1 MSQIIS
7 TLKTNFFLICFLS
20 IFFYIPLSSIF
31 YLNLN
36 SGMTNWVE
44 LFNNPLFFRFLT
56 FTISQSILSI
66 ILSSSIGLI
75 TGYFLAN
82 SNIPFR
88 SFFRAALTVPFLF
101 PPLVLLLGFVILF
114 DSSGILSN
122 LFTNYSFDPFSFNG
136 IIIAHSLYNISLMT
150 RILESGFL
158 SEPESFHQLAD
169 SLGVNKWTKFKNITF
184 PHIKPYFLSAI
195 LLVFLYTFNSF
206 AIVLILG
213 QVKLQT
219 LEVMIYNQTKLRL
232 NYDFASSLVI
242 IQLLLNLS
250 IIYLYTK
257 QTSYETENSALTIKK
272 YTKFNIW
279 PFLFIIFI
287 TILTWIPFILLFFSV
302 IEGLIQAPSIVI
314 DQLFSGDYDRFLG
327 TSSSRV
333 LLNSIIFGIFTS
345 IFTISMILALIYSS
359 LQFNTNKIDRLTS
372 PIILIPMATSAI
384 TISFALIQ
392 THGQFSFFSD
402 FVSIYILSAHIIAA
416 LPFTSRVLFSSFSR
430 VPKEFIIAAKT
441 FGLSNF
447 KIMYS
452 IIMPLIK
459 SGLLIAFLFS
469 FAISLGEFGATYY
482 LARGEWTTLSLAIE
496 RLFASR
502 NTLLPNLY
510 ASLLVI
516 FSLLIFWVIEKFGSV
531 DLRL

>member
-1 MSQIIS
+1 M
-7 TLKTNFFLICFLS
+7 
-20 IFFYIPLSSIF
+20 
-31 YLNLN
+31 
-36 SGMTNWVE
+36 
-44 LFNNPLFFRFLT
+44 
-56 FTISQSILSI
+56 
-66 ILSSSIGLI
+66 
-75 TGYFLAN
+75 
-82 SNIPFR
+82 
-88 SFFRAALTVPFLF
+88 
-101 PPLVLLLGFVILF
+101 
-114 DSSGILSN
+114 
-122 LFTNYSFDPFSFNG
+122 
-136 IIIAHSLYNISLMT
+136 
-150 RILESGFL
+150 
-158 SEPESFHQLAD
+158 
-169 SLGVNKWTKFKNITF
+169 
-184 PHIKPYFLSAI
+184 
-195 LLVFLYTFNSF
+195 
-206 AIVLILG
+206 
-213 QVKLQT
+213 
-219 LEVMIYNQTKLRL
+219 
-232 NYDFASSLVI
+232 
-242 IQLLLNLS
+242 NLS

-287 TILTWIPFILLFFSV
+287 TILTWLPFILLFFSV